1 MRRKES
7 FRAKKR
13 SLRRAN
19 SRIHQDNVKQI
30 PRGGIR
36 L

>member
-1 MRRKES
+1 MRRRES
-7 FRAKKR
+7 RGAKRR

-19 SRIHQDNVKQI
+19 TRVHQDNVKKI
-30 PRGGIR
+30 PRGGVR